1 MPLTQELPF
10 DRQRTDSGA
19 CISTCLR
26 CHSIAGSAFWESEL
40 DQLEAGHRCKV
51 ECIRQHAEPPPARK
65 PASRQPFDDRMQP
78 GRYA

>member
-1 MPLTQELPF
+1 MPLTQDLPF

-19 CISTCLR
+19 CISTCRR
-26 CHSIAGSAFWESEL
+26 CLSIAGTAFWESEL

-51 ECIRQHAEPPPARK
+51 ECIRPHAEPLPPRK
-65 PASRQPFDDRMQP
+65 PANRQPFDDRIRP